1 MIDVFGQELYMYL
14 QSPVWQERDQALQQI
29 ISAIEELVKRDQA
42 QLALNQVVF
51 LLSFQ
56 EKNQQVQ
63 LKYLQLY
70 LHLAQQSA
78 FFKFDNVVKVIAYV
92 LDKLVDQR
100 FEKQA
105 DSTYRAFLTRN

>member
-1 MIDVFGQELYMYL
+1 MYL

-29 ISAIEELVKRDQA
+29 IEQLDEFVKREQGQVA
-42 QLALNQVVF
+42 FNQVIS

-63 LKYLQLY
+63 QKHLQL
-70 LHLAQQSA
+70 HRQLAQRSA
-78 FFKFDNVVKVIAYV
+78 VFKFDNAIKVIAYT
-92 LDKLVDQR
+92 LEKLVDQR

-105 DSTYRAFLTRN
+105 E